1 MSTIVVAL
9 GGNALARRGEPIT
22 AAVQQRNVESA
33 VRALSPLFDA
43 GHRVVLTHGNGPQV
57 GVLLLETEA
66 DTDAGPYPLDI
77 LGAESEGM
85 VGYLLEQELRRQA
98 PERQV
103 ATLLT
108 QTVVSPDDPAL
119 ATPSKPVGP
128 IYDEA
133 TAARLRDERGF
144 VLAPDTGGWR
154 RVVPSPRPVRLMQ
167 AESIRLLADAGVTV
181 VASGGGGVPVT
192 VDADGRPSGVEGVVD
207 KDLAAVV
214 LARAVDAEILL
225 LLTDVD
231 RVYQR
236 FGTKEQRGFDRLT
249 IADATALLGATELGA
264 GSMRPKV
271 EACAQFAAQG
281 GIALIAA
288 LEDAAEAVAGR
299 AGTRIVPAATPASA
313 GSAC

>member
-1 MSTIVVAL
+1 VSTIVVAL

-22 AAVQQRNVESA
+22 ARVQRQNVETA
-33 VRALSPLFDA
+33 VRALAPLFDA

-85 VGYLLEQELRRQA
+85 IGYLLEQELRRRA
-98 PERQV
+98 PQRPV

-108 QTVVSPDDPAL
+108 QTVVSADDPAL
-119 ATPSKPVGP
+119 ARPSKPVGP
-128 IYDEA
+128 MYDEA
-133 TAARLRDERGF
+133 TAMRLRDERGF

-192 VDADGRPSGVEGVVD
+192 VDPAGRPSGVEGVVD

-214 LARAVDAEILL
+214 LARTVDADVLL

-231 RVYQR
+231 RVYAG
-236 FGTKEQRGFDRLT
+236 FGSRDQRGFDRLT
-249 IADATALLGATELGA
+249 VADATALLDASELGA

-271 EACAQFAAQG
+271 EACVEFASRG
-281 GIALIAA
+281 GVAVIAA
-288 LEDAAEAVAGR
+288 LEDAALAVAGH
-299 AGTRIVPAATPASA
+299 AGTRVVPAVAPVTVGPA
-313 GSAC
+313 C